1 MDLRSRQNVFAAA
14 NLLLAADGR
23 FPAGGYAHSYGLEQ
37 AAERGRIRDERDLH
51 GFLRGQLNTLG
62 RISACFA
69 AAACHAWR
77 TADPADPLATFER
90 DARIA
95 DLTAE
100 ESARIP
106 SAELR
111 SVSRAMARSFLRATG
126 ESWPQ
131 LSIPRASIAPGG
143 LHLSAAQG
151 IVAAELSLD
160 PRGAALLNAYGSIT
174 GPAAA
179 AVKLLGLDP
188 FAVNRVVTAL
198 SGTLAELVDEAG
210 DLAQCAADELPC
222 ASAPLIEIGAELHA
236 RRQPRMFA
244 S

>member
-1 MDLRSRQNVFAAA
+1 MNLVGQQNVIAAT

-37 AAERGRIRDERDLH
+37 AAERGRIKNETDLH
-51 GFLRGQLNTLG
+51 GFLRGQLNTIG
-62 RISACFA
+62 RTSACFA

-77 TADPADPLATFER
+77 TTDPTDPLEVFER
-90 DARIA
+90 ESAIA

-106 SAELR
+106 SSELR
-111 SVSRAMARSFLRATG
+111 SVSRAMARSFLRASG
-126 ESWPQ
+126 ETWPQ
-131 LSIPRASIAPGG
+131 LAIPRASIAPGG

-160 PRGAALLNAYGSIT
+160 SRGAALLSAYGSVT

-188 FAVNRVVTAL
+188 FAVNRVMTAL
-198 SGTLAELVDEAG
+198 ADLLAELVDEAG
-210 DLAQCAADELPC
+210 DLAECNADELP
-222 ASAPLIEIGAELHA
+222 SGTAPLIEIGAELHA